1 LFWIFLIISKKSK
14 STAAVTIFLKTNLL
28 GFRNIGPLVIGF
40 YIFFLYFFFLM
51 KARRQ
56 KKNRAF
62 PKNCCSVAAPFDYHM
77 QKSLLHFPTQSLFIL
92 AYK

>member
-40 YIFFLYFFFLM
+40 YIIIFLSFFSYESS
-51 KARRQ
+51 KT
-56 KKNRAF
+56 KKESGFSKELLQR
-62 PKNCCSVAAPFDYHM
+62 CCS
-77 QKSLLHFPTQSLFIL
+77 L
-92 AYK
+92 